1 MFKLFSNLNWSKLFR
16 YARAKNST
24 AILSRRHIYIIP
36 TKFGCLYAL
45 VLLAMLFGS
54 INYNLSLG
62 FVLTFLLAGMGNIA
76 MLHTWRN
83 LAHLKIEAVHQHP
96 AFAGENANFEIKL
109 IDDKNRHRYALAAK
123 FEGVNTVYA
132 DIAALDESKLKL
144 HLPSL
149 KRGWLKAPRIILHT
163 EFPINLFHAW
173 AYVELDMQCLIYP
186 HPLLISSPSNTS
198 LDHSDAGKMRAKSGD
213 DDFSGHRNYQYGDSP
228 KRVDWKASSREQG
241 LLIKQFETE
250 AQSTLWLDWLKT
262 TEKDTEKRISQLTR
276 WVLDAHST
284 QQSYGLRLPK
294 VEIAPNI
301 GELHYH
307 QCLQALALMDAS

>member
-1 MFKLFSNLNWSKLFR
+1 MFNQLNWKSLLR
-16 YARAKNST
+16 YARAENST
-24 AILSRRHIYIIP
+24 ATLTSRHIYIIP

-96 AFAGENANFEIKL
+96 AFAGENASFEIKL
-109 IDDKNRHRYALAAK
+109 IDDKNRSRYALAAK
-123 FEGVNTVYA
+123 FEGKPPAYT
-132 DIAALDESKLKL
+132 DIAGLNENKLKL
-144 HLPSL
+144 QLPSL
-149 KRGWLKAPRIILHT
+149 KRGWLKAPRIILYT
-163 EFPINLFHAW
+163 EFPISLFHAW
-173 AYVELDMQCLIYP
+173 AYAELEMHCLIYP
-186 HPLLISSPSNTS
+186 HPLLISSPTS
-198 LDHSDAGKMRAKSGD
+198 KSIDDSEAGKSKAKSGD

-228 KRVDWKASSREQG
+228 KRIDWKASSREQG
-241 LLIKQFETE
+241 LLTKQFEGE
-250 AQSTLWLDWLKT
+250 AQSTLWFDWLNT
-262 TEKDTEKRISQLTR
+262 AGADTEKRISQLTR
-276 WVLDAHST
+276 WVVDAHQK

-294 VEIAPNI
+294 LEIAPNI